1 MIFRKYYYYLA
12 SIYNL
17 LFGIRE
23 WFLVIRIFLGIAS
36 RRVYTIHLR
45 NADVEFLV
53 RSPMDIWSIKETFID
68 RFYERYGTSLEDG
81 WRIIDIGA
89 GIGEFTL
96 FSAIDYP
103 NSFVYAFEPFPQS
116 FKFLQENIRLN
127 NTVNVE
133 LFSEAIGAVTGSLT
147 LDITGSEPLQT
158 RSVDDAESSLLNDRL
173 IVQSL
178 SLSDVFDQL
187 SIEKCDLL
195 KIDCEGAEYQVLF
208 NAPENVLNRVQRIT
222 MEYHDNIEDYQHDEL
237 VEYLTN
243 IGFNVRIYPNQ
254 VHAYLGYLYAY
265 R

>member
-1 MIFRKYYYYLA
+1 M
-12 SIYNL
+12 

-23 WFLVIRIFLGIAS
+23 WFLVVRIFLGIAS
-36 RRVYTIHLR
+36 RGVYTIHLR
-45 NADVEFLV
+45 NADVEFLI

-68 RFYERYGTSLEDG
+68 RFYERYGTALEDG

-96 FSAIDYP
+96 FAAIEHP

-116 FKFLQENIRLN
+116 FKLLQENVRLN

-147 LDITGSEPLQT
+147 LDMTGSEPLQT
-158 RSVDDAESSLLNDRL
+158 RSVDYAESSLLNDRL

-187 SIEKCDLL
+187 SIDKCDLL
-195 KIDCEGAEYQVLF
+195 KLDCEGAEYQILF
-208 NAPENVLNRVQRIT
+208 NAPENVFTRVQRII

-237 VEYLTN
+237 VAYLTN
-243 IGFNVRIYPNQ
+243 KGFNVRTYPNQ
-254 VHAYLGYLYAY
+254 VHAYLADLYAY